1 MLVAPGHP
9 DRSVLLHR
17 LSVRGRG
24 QMPPLAINTEDERA
38 VALMRAWI
46 AAMPTGPAASREWR
60 VADFASDLAGTRTAS
75 QGRSPEAG
83 KAHFQTLGCLQ
94 CHRRDGE
101 GGSVG
106 PDLTGI
112 GQRAG
117 AGPLL
122 ESLLEPSKVI
132 APEYAQTELETRSGQ
147 TLVGRIESETAQ
159 AVVLRPVG
167 ADDPVTVPVSVIRA
181 RRLHPVSG
189 MPEGMLNSL
198 EKPQVLDLLAYLLS
212 AGAAGK

>member
-1 MLVAPGHP
+1 
-9 DRSVLLHR
+9 
-17 LSVRGRG
+17 LSK
-24 QMPPLAINTEDERA
+24 
-38 VALMRAWI
+38 
-46 AAMPTGPAASREWR
+46 
-60 VADFASDLAGTRTAS
+60 
-75 QGRSPEAG
+75 GRSPEAG
-83 KAHFQTLGCLQ
+83 KAHFNALGCLQ

-112 GQRAG
+112 GRRAS
-117 AGPLL
+117 ASQLL

-147 TLVGRIESETAQ
+147 TLVGRVESETTQ

-167 ADDPVTVPVSVIRA
+167 ADDPVTLPMSEIRA

-198 EKPQVLDLLAYLLS
+198 DQPQVLDLLAYLLS
-212 AGAAGK
+212 AGAASK